1 MKTSYSTYD
10 YLLSK
15 NNNIIV
21 HYELYQ
27 QEESLDRLTP
37 SKKEIIINKLVL
49 NGDEVQ
55 DELECLLENIKS
67 DMELNY
73 EKL

>member
-1 MKTSYSTYD
+1 MKKNYGTYD
-10 YLLSK
+10 YLLTK
-15 NNNIIV
+15 NNNIVV

-27 QEESLDRLTP
+27 QEESEDRLTP
-37 SKKEIIINKLVL
+37 SRKEIIINKLIL
-49 NGDEVQ
+49 HGDEVQ
-55 DELECLLENIKS
+55 DELEDLLENIQS

>member
-1 MKTSYSTYD
+1 MKTNYSTYD
-10 YLLSK
+10 YLLTP
-15 NNNIIV
+15 NNNIVV

-27 QEESLDRLTP
+27 QEESEDRLTP
-37 SKKEIIINKLVL
+37 PRREIIINKLIL
-49 NGDEVQ
+49 HGDEVQ
-55 DELECLLENIKS
+55 DELESLLENIQS